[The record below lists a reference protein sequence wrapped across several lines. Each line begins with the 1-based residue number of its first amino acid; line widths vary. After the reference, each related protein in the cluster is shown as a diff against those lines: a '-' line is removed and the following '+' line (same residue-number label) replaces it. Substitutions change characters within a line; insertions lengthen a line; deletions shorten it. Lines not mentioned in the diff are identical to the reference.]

1 MGVVVVQNM
10 VLNAVGERGL
20 LSGKLCRSTDY
31 RSFTLAIQRA
41 YIIANGAA
49 GSVIT
54 ACDHRGQAVNEME
67 LGSLSNLDGNIRD
80 RYSGDEFGYAR
91 SNALGFIPTAIHV
104 SNKILSRVV
113 GSA

>member
-1 MGVVVVQNM
+1 
-10 VLNAVGERGL
+10 
-20 LSGKLCRSTDY
+20 
-31 RSFTLAIQRA
+31 
-41 YIIANGAA
+41 
-49 GSVIT
+49 
-54 ACDHRGQAVNEME
+54 ME

-91 SNALGFIPTAIHV
+91 SNALGFIPTAIHA

>member
-1 MGVVVVQNM
+1 MGTGRRS
-10 VLNAVGERGL
+10 AERAECTRRM
-20 LSGKLCRSTDY
+20 K
-31 RSFTLAIQRA
+31 AIQIVA
-41 YIIANGAA
+41 WTHTIAEAA
-49 GSVIT
+49 SYFDSGDV
-54 ACDHRGQAVNEME
+54 CGQAVNEME

-91 SNALGFIPTAIHV
+91 SNALGFIQTAIHA